1 MNLAVFIEELL
12 WEHDC
17 VIVPGWGG
25 FITNYQSAKINPISH
40 EIKPPSRQLS
50 FNKHLQQQDGLLQ
63 SHVAKMAGIPM
74 QNAQEMIQNWVR
86 QNLSSLHNGERIL
99 MPNLGLFSLDM
110 NGQVQFIPYEQASF
124 LKSSFGLSPVLLQVA
139 QPHKLIKSEGNTENG
154 GIRKWVMAASI
165 ALALGLGAF
174 GVQRSISKTDF
185 AGWGANTNESAQY
198 APVLYPTPLPTVE
211 KSSNEDLRLLAENL
225 EQSQVAKR
233 ATSLPIPIQEN
244 QTAQPITTPKVIEKT
259 KPVVKKNEVPSN
271 TKKTWIVGGVFVS
284 KENAQNKLQEMKA
297 QGFRNAKMVILQD
310 RYYTIY
316 GEASTVKEEIQLRNQ
331 AAQVDPY
338 AWTKR

>member
-1 MNLAVFIEELL
+1 MNLAAFIEELL

-63 SHVAKMAGIPM
+63 SHVAKMVGIPM
-74 QNAQEMIQNWVR
+74 QNAQELIQNWVR
-86 QNLSSLHNGERIL
+86 QQLSSLHNGERIL

-110 NGQVQFIPYEQASF
+110 NGQVQFIPNEQASF

-139 QPHKLIKSEGNTENG
+139 QPHKLIKPEGSTENSG
-154 GIRKWVMAASI
+154 VRKWVMAASI
-165 ALALGLGAF
+165 AIALGLGAF
-174 GVQRSISKTDF
+174 EVQRSITNTDF
-185 AGWGANTNESAQY
+185 AGWGGNTNVSAQY
-198 APVLYPTPLPTVE
+198 APVLYPTPLPTVK
-211 KSSNEDLRLLAENL
+211 KSADEDLRLLAENL
-225 EQSQVAKR
+225 EQSQAEKVANSHSLLTQEDQT
-233 ATSLPIPIQEN
+233 TSPIN
-244 QTAQPITTPKVIEKT
+244 SSKVVEKP
-259 KPVVKKNEVPSN
+259 KPVVKKNEATN
-271 TKKTWIVGGVFVS
+271 NAKKTWIVGGVFVS
-284 KENAQNKLQEMKA
+284 KENAENKLQEMKA
-297 QGFRNAKMVILQD
+297 QGFKNAKLVMLQD